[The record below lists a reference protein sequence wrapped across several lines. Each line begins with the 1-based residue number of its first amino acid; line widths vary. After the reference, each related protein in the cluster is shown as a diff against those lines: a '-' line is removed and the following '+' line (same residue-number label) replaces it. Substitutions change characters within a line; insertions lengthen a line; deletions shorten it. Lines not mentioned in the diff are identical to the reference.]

1 MTCNECGTR
10 LRGAINADVYAC
22 FTCEVAYSGIDVRDK
37 SKVKN
42 KTERV
47 REAKKYY
54 KKVGEKI
61 KRGEKL

>member
-22 FTCEVAYSGIDVRDK
+22 FTCAVAYSGLDVRIMARCK
-37 SKVKN
+37 SK
-42 KTERV
+42 TDRLD
-47 REAKKYY
+47 EAKKYY

-61 KRGEKL
+61 KKGENI

>member
-1 MTCNECGTR
+1 MRCNECGTR

-22 FTCEVAYSGIDVRDK
+22 FSCQVAYSGIDVRDK
-37 SKVKN
+37 SHEKN
-42 KTERV
+42 KTKRV
-47 REAKKYY
+47 GEAKEYY